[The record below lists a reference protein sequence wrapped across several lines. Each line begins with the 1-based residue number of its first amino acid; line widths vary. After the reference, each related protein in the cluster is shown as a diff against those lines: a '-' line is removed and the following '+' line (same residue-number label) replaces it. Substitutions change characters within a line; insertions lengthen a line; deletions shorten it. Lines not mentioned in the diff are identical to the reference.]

1 MFLGKTCC
9 CSVRI
14 CTSVCVCA
22 YSVRY
27 NYCGKKMQ
35 LPQLQCML
43 CELNKLVGSVDHLL
57 IDRSRSDAWADAWVG
72 EVWQLSET
80 FWKLMMRTGSKDL
93 GREENDRK
101 NLRNEKEV
109 AFTCKRN
116 LTGGSFL
123 MLLRAGAT
131 FFLKFGQLVVIFW
144 KMSLNH
150 LKVPFQR

>member
-43 CELNKLVGSVDHLL
+43 CELNKLVESQADV
-57 IDRSRSDAWADAWVG
+57 WADAWVG

-80 FWKLMMRTGSKDL
+80 LWKLMMRTGSKDL
-93 GREENDRK
+93 GREESDHK

-123 MLLRAGAT
+123 TLLRAGAT
-131 FFLKFGQLVVIFW
+131 FFLKFGHLVVIFW

-150 LKVPFQR
+150 LKVTFQR